1 MTDERSE
8 GRRDGQ
14 PKSRK
19 APTFSKRGYNYLL
32 MQVKSITE
40 RSWSI
45 LQYFIPSLSYHLS
58 LKSLL
63 RLFLRGSLRQ
73 VLLYI
78 SHLNE
83 GVT

>member
-1 MTDERSE
+1 MLDGGTE

-19 APTFSKRGYNYLL
+19 APTFAKRGYNYRL
-32 MQVKSITE
+32 MQVKSIT
-40 RSWSI
+40 
-45 LQYFIPSLSYHLS
+45 
-58 LKSLL
+58 KSLL
-63 RLFLRGSLRQ
+63 CLFLRGGLRQ